1 LAFYWP
7 HQQEEISFLWLPL
20 QLNLIKLEQ
29 RQMEIEWVAGTCGLL
44 GRVPHDIATAK
55 VTLL

>member
-1 LAFYWP
+1 
-7 HQQEEISFLWLPL
+7 LWLPL

-55 VTLL
+55 VTLPWSKCRGVKSGRGP